1 MGRQFHSY
9 VSKYLGFIRF
19 MIGIVMSFL
28 YFFIRIGMS
37 QMQQCEYLLSK
48 REASNWRKGSRERGA
63 PSAIALQD
71 RDPRYEVL

>member
-48 REASNWRKGSRERGA
+48 REASNLEERGA

-71 RDPRYEVL
+71 RDPRNEVL

>member
-9 VSKYLGFIRF
+9 VSKYSGFIRF

-37 QMQQCEYLLSK
+37 QMQQCEAPEYLQYSLPI
-48 REASNWRKGSRERGA
+48 EGTIEERGVE
-63 PSAIALQD
+63 LEE
-71 RDPRYEVL
+71 RL